1 MVWLMGK
8 DEIEVEMPDEWGGI
22 VPTEVFFQN
31 AKQIVE
37 EAQKRNIIIRV
48 IGGMGIRMHSGEFDE
63 LAQKLTRLEGEQ
75 EFTDLDFMTYQ
86 KYQKKVLP
94 RFFEEF
100 GKQVYGKPFIKRRT
114 TISSATTKRHIF
126 YHPKG
131 WYFIDMFYEILK
143 FNHDIHFKDRLE
155 IDPLTISVTDLL
167 LGKLQITEVFSGK
180 DLKDSILLFRAHDV
194 QEGIEENAINATY
207 ISELM
212 AKDWGFYYSVTENL
226 KGIKEFAPGIDALSE
241 SDITNISAK
250 IDKLLEIIDAVPKGM
265 RWKARAKVGTKK
277 QWYRPVE
284 TDATVSGMSIW
295 NLKETVK

>member
-8 DEIEVEMPDEWGGI
+8 DEIEVEMPEEWGGI

-37 EAQKRNIIIRV
+37 EAQKRNMIIRV
-48 IGGMGIRMHSGEFDE
+48 IGGMGVRMHSGEFDE
-63 LAQKLTRLEGEQ
+63 LGQKLSRLEGEQ
-75 EFTDLDFMTYQ
+75 EFTDLDFMTYS
-86 KYQKKVLP
+86 KYQKKDMA

-100 GKQVYGKPFIKRRT
+100 GNQVYGKPFIKRRT

-143 FNHDIHFKDRLE
+143 FNHDIHFKNRLE

-167 LGKLQITEVFSGK
+167 LGKLQITEIFSDK
-180 DLKDSILLFRAHDV
+180 DLKDSILLLRAHDV
-194 QEGIEENAINATY
+194 QEGVEENAINATY
-207 ISELM
+207 IAELM
-212 AKDWGFYYSVTENL
+212 AKDWGFYHSVTENL

-241 SDITNISAK
+241 SDITDVTTK
-250 IDKLLEIIDAVPKGM
+250 IDKLIEIIDAKPKGM
-265 RWKARAKVGTKK
+265 RWRARAKVGTKK

-284 TDATVSGMSIW
+284 HDGTIGDMGIW
-295 NLKETVK
+295 KLKETVK